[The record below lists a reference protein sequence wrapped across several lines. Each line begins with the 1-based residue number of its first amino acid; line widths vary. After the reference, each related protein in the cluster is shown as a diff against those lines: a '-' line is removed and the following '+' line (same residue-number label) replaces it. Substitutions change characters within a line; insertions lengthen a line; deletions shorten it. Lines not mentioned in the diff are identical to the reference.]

1 MVYTGYFDECRVL
14 RSRRRNQDSKN
25 SRGHGMGFHEQMCA
39 PVCDWGSCY
48 AEDFFRLSSKTEQ
61 VGQVGIYE
69 QDKYACQPL
78 ARCLQL

>member
-39 PVCDWGSCY
+39 PVCDWG
-48 AEDFFRLSSKTEQ
+48 L
-61 VGQVGIYE
+61 
-69 QDKYACQPL
+69 
-78 ARCLQL
+78 